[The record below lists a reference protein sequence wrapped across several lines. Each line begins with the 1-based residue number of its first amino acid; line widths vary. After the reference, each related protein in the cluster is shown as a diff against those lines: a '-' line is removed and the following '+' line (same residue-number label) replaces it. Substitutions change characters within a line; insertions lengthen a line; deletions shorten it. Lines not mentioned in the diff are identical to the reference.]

1 MIIHTLVYSFPP
13 AMPEQDRE
21 QFFRE
26 VKTIMLDSGLAQ
38 KVEHRPHLA
47 LPADEHA
54 PVFVASVAM
63 QVSFPDL
70 DALAAASALPA
81 MGEFMGRWQKR
92 FPYKVVWV
100 NHEPAL

>member
-26 VKTIMLDSGLAQ
+26 VKSIMLNPGHAQ
-38 KVEHRPHLA
+38 QVEYRPHLA
-47 LPADEHA
+47 LAADDHA
-54 PVFVASVAM
+54 PVFVASAVA
-63 QVSFPDL
+63 QISFPDL
-70 DALAAASALPA
+70 DALAATSALPA
-81 MGEFMGRWQKR
+81 MREFMGRWQKR
-92 FPYKVVWV
+92 YPYKVVWV